1 MNLYI
6 KPSAMFI
13 TAAGTS
19 NLGVSCTTSK
29 DDLELLGS
37 VLGID
42 DWSVAFATGEGCT
55 IEYPIAEYCKYTAVE
70 NGATAKVLGS

>member
-13 TAAGTS
+13 TAAGSS

-29 DDLELLGS
+29 SDLQLLGDI
-37 VLGID
+37 LGITNWD
-42 DWSVAFATGEGCT
+42 AAFATGEGCA
-55 IEYPIAEYCKYTAVE
+55 IEYPVEEYCKYTAVE
-70 NGATAKVLGS
+70 SGATAKILSS

>member
-29 DDLELLGS
+29 DDLDLLGDI
-37 VLGID
+37 LGITNWD
-42 DWSVAFATGEGCT
+42 VAFATGEGCT
-55 IEYPIAEYCKYTAVE
+55 IEYPVEEYCKFTAIE
-70 NGATAKVLGS
+70 SGATAKVLSS